1 MFSNIVIVYLQVSE
15 VRLFGEEDVTQD
27 LFITFCQWQ
36 DDSSKVMVLGQRYYQ
51 IRLNLV
57 VSKSKGP
64 LIVEY
69 EFIQKY
75 PKSANFFRPI
85 STQFLQNAQWKSIK
99 KCPFFILEKEL
110 KGVHFLKFHVFGR
123 YIEFLFS
130 SQDPKGLCELLLS
143 LGACRQLSGI
153 FLQSSIINF
162 LKNLFLWNHLIN
174 LNHSWARL
182 S

>member
-1 MFSNIVIVYLQVSE
+1 MFQSRRDHWFHSDISEYMNCRVWIYPKVSKKRQFFPSNFNPVFAKCSMKVNKEMSLFH
-15 VRLFGEEDVTQD
+15 FGE
-27 LFITFCQWQ
+27 
-36 DDSSKVMVLGQRYYQ
+36 G
-51 IRLNLV
+51 
-57 VSKSKGP
+57 
-64 LIVEY
+64 
-69 EFIQKY
+69 
-75 PKSANFFRPI
+75 
-85 STQFLQNAQWKSIK
+85 
-99 KCPFFILEKEL
+99 L

-174 LNHSWARL
+174 LNHNWARL